1 MEADGAH
8 FTLETLETA
17 SARMEPLAKSARP
30 MQPSIGSSSG
40 RDDLEAFLDRV
51 NCLYLADRLRKAGI
65 TNAEALD
72 TMSRFRPD
80 YRERIKADL
89 DKKGPEVPI
98 FDWLKI
104 EVALDT
110 RAASLQVDAM

>member
-1 MEADGAH
+1 MG
-8 FTLETLETA
+8 
-17 SARMEPLAKSARP
+17 RPVKSVRP
-30 MQPSIGSSSG
+30 MQPFVGPSSKHN
-40 RDDLEAFLDRV
+40 DLESFLDGV
-51 NCLYLADRLRKAGI
+51 GCSYLADRLRKAGI

-72 TMSRFRPD
+72 ILSRFRPD

-104 EVALDT
+104 EVALDI
-110 RAASLQVDAM
+110 RAASLQAIKSV